1 MAIKFQNYIQIAGV
15 IDQTEAQ
22 LLINCG
28 ITCLGFPLRL
38 PVHKAIVQSLLSS
51 NFAVIPQFLV
61 KGRFFNQ
68 IQVDV

>member
-1 MAIKFQNYIQIAGV
+1 MKKLIVRIAEG
-15 IDQTEAQ
+15 
-22 LLINCG
+22 
-28 ITCLGFPLRL
+28 LGNQMFMYSHSYSLS
-38 PVHKAIVQSLLSS
+38 IVQSLLSS